1 METMKICYQKNSVKT
16 IKFLFV
22 LTYVAEAN
30 LHAWGGHCDCSL
42 GYQDSKDTSE
52 SYLNTKFWAGRPLVP
67 GNTCLYIP
75 EVQYQTHLSLFFSD
89 SSYTWI
95 AINQTQ

>member
-30 LHAWGGHCDCSL
+30 LFPCVWLSRLRPICRL
-42 GYQDSKDTSE
+42 YQQDSLIGQTDHLQAFLSHSKADIISKYISIQYYDKKE
-52 SYLNTKFWAGRPLVP
+52 S
-67 GNTCLYIP
+67 
-75 EVQYQTHLSLFFSD
+75 
-89 SSYTWI
+89 
-95 AINQTQ
+95 